1 LVRANYLRAS
11 KQGAIQV
18 EDKNHV
24 TCSVMRGALKFS
36 LTRQMRQENLMQPQ
50 FIDDLAQRLAAALP
64 QGAAALRQ
72 DLESNFRAVLQ
83 SGLAKLDLVTRRE
96 FDVQAG
102 VLKRTREKLEMLET
116 RLAELQT
123 ALAQQSPQR

>member
-1 LVRANYLRAS
+1 
-11 KQGAIQV
+11 
-18 EDKNHV
+18 
-24 TCSVMRGALKFS
+24 MRGALKFS

-123 ALAQQSPQR
+123 ALAQQPPQR